1 MSTYHHG
8 DLRRALLE
16 EAERMAE
23 ESGGEAITLRA
34 LARRTHVSHSAPIHH
49 FQTRQGLLTA
59 LAIQGFEELHAA
71 VVEHSTDIYAM
82 GAAYVAW
89 ALEHPGLYAVMWQ
102 PRLLNE
108 SDTTLDHSRQATW
121 DVLVNAL
128 TAVAAE
134 QRSDDE
140 IRIDAYAAF
149 SVVHGLAS
157 IWLSGALPTPKD
169 SVELT
174 AQVTRRLRLLN
185 GNPQG

>member
-23 ESGGEAITLRA
+23 ESGAEAVTLRA
-34 LARRTHVSHSAPIHH
+34 LARRTHVSHSAPVHH

-59 LAIQGFEELHAA
+59 LAIQGFRELHAA
-71 VVEHSTDIYAM
+71 VAQHSTDIYAM

-102 PRLLNE
+102 PRLLDE
-108 SDTTLDHSRQATW
+108 SDTVLHRSRQATW
-121 DVLVNAL
+121 DILINTLV
-128 TAVAAE
+128 VGAAE

-140 IRIDAYAAF
+140 IRVDAYAAF

-157 IWLSGALPTPKD
+157 IWLSGALPAPD
-169 SVELT
+169 DPIELT
-174 AQVTRRLRLLN
+174 AQVTRRLRFFEDN
-185 GNPQG
+185 S